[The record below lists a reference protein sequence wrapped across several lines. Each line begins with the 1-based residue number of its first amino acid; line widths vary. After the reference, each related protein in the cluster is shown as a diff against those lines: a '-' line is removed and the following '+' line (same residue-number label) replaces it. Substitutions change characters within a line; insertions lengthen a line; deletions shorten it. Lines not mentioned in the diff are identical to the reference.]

1 MRSDLE
7 ILAPVGSFESL
18 RAAVQNGANAVYLGG
33 KDFSARASAANFGR
47 DELEEAVKY
56 CHIRGVRL
64 FVTANTIIKQN
75 EVEDFIEYMRFL
87 YNIDVDAV
95 IVQDI
100 GMAMLI
106 KKLMPDFELHASTQ
120 MAAHSI
126 EDVKYLK
133 SIGFKRVVLAR
144 ELTIEEIEYICKNV
158 DVDIEVFVHG
168 ALCVCYSGECLM
180 SSMIGNRSGN
190 RGRCAQPCR
199 QKYSLEDEETG
210 KIMETEGEYLL
221 SPRDLNTVEEIGRI
235 VDAGVLSLKI
245 EGRMKRP
252 EYVATVVS
260 VYRDAVERYVNGEK
274 SIVTPEE
281 INELYTIFNRKFTR
295 GYILDEVGLEIMNS
309 EKPNNRGLYI
319 GTVES
324 YNRKSKRLKIKL
336 ENNLKKGDGIN
347 LGGGTIGRILK
358 GNNICEEGYKGETI
372 EIDFIGDAYI
382 GQKVFKTSDNDL
394 IEKARK
400 TFDENSE
407 NVKIPLFMN
416 FEVKIGKPPVLK
428 VYDEDGSSV
437 HVYGDKEA
445 EKAIK
450 VALSSEK
457 AETQLKKLG
466 NTPYKAEYIECSID
480 DDATIP
486 VSMINS
492 MRREAVERI
501 SAERVKIN
509 DRKYKFTDIS
519 YKSEPRSEEYNSYS
533 TDEKKIR
540 VKLKNL
546 EQLKAVV
553 DFDIDKIYYED
564 IYTFEAAK
572 DICESNNK
580 KIIYSAPRIMRND
593 DYRVF
598 EKLEG
603 VITEQDDVLVSSW
616 GEIKYFTEKFGC
628 GIRADWSLNTFNGE
642 SAEFMRKSGIKSVC
656 LSQELN
662 IGEIDELEEFTDIE
676 TEVCIYGYTPLMI
689 SEYCPMGVLVRDCH
703 KEKRCSD
710 CRKIKYSLVDSSG
723 NRYRLSQ
730 NEFCRTT
737 IYNSEPTM
745 ILNNIEDIENTDT
758 DVFRLDFTIESGE
771 LTREVVKA
779 HIEAIEEN
787 MYSADKIYE
796 RFDNITTGHFYRGV
810 E

>member
-382 GQKVFKTSDNDL
+382 GQKVFKTSDNNL

-603 VITEQDDVLVSSW
+603 IITEQDDVLVSSW

>member
-533 TDEKKIR
+533 TDEKKVR

-603 VITEQDDVLVSSW
+603 IITEQDDVLVSSW

>member
-144 ELTIEEIEYICKNV
+144 ELTIEEIEYICKNE

-260 VYRDAVERYVNGEK
+260 VYRDAVERYINGEK

-603 VITEQDDVLVSSW
+603 IITEQDDVLVSSW

>member
-260 VYRDAVERYVNGEK
+260 VYRDAVERYINGEK
-274 SIVTPEE
+274 SIVTPDE

-540 VKLKNL
+540 VKLKNM

-642 SAEFMRKSGIKSVC
+642 SAEFMRNSGIKSVC

-662 IGEIDELEEFTDIE
+662 IGEIDELEEFTEIE

>member
-199 QKYSLEDEETG
+199 QKYILEDEETG
-210 KIMETEGEYLL
+210 KIIETEGEYIL

-260 VYRDAVERYVNGEK
+260 VYRDAVERYINGEK

>member
-260 VYRDAVERYVNGEK
+260 VYRDAVERYINGEK

-466 NTPYKAEYIECSID
+466 NTSYKAEYIECSID

>member
-260 VYRDAVERYVNGEK
+260 VYRDAVERYINGEK

-546 EQLKAVV
+546 EQLKAIV

-603 VITEQDDVLVSSW
+603 IITEQDDVLVSSW

>member
-1 MRSDLE
+1 MRSELE

-347 LGGGTIGRILK
+347 LGGGIIGRILK
-358 GNNICEEGYKGETI
+358 GNNICEEGYKGEII

-437 HVYGDKEA
+437 HVYGDKEV

-450 VALSSEK
+450 VTLSSEK

-486 VSMINS
+486 ISMINS

-546 EQLKAVV
+546 EQLKAIV

-603 VITEQDDVLVSSW
+603 IITEQDDVLVSSW